1 MRSITAAMTWDL
13 WRRGRWTLGA
23 VALTMLA
30 LPMLIVW
37 MIGSGNLGPG
47 ENTTHLLNFLFLQT
61 VLVTG
66 VGALLALNMQNSR
79 RLYPYPATSATL
91 LNGQLLPSALL
102 LAVGVVLWTLTA
114 NGLFELRWPS
124 WEPALFGVATLV
136 AAHAVMWLCM
146 GSLWMIPLLAVVCG
160 VFGSWMKWHFGPLFG
175 DPAHAWSP
183 ITPAEAIV
191 LAGVTV
197 VSYRGALAGLA
208 RARRGE
214 PPISVG
220 VVKWLESLSDRA
232 PLAEAPFPSAIAAQ
246 TWYFQQRGWIA
257 PVTVLA
263 FIMFALVVWSF
274 VSRDV
279 VELVAAF
286 ANGCWFIS
294 IAALLGGV
302 VLGSVGSRDDVVMGQ
317 FLATRPITSLDL
329 SRRLLIVAGKNLA
342 LAWVI
347 WGTVLLVIML
357 VLRLAGHSP
366 WSYLPPEFRWQ
377 SLAGAMLLTWALMAS
392 VIALALWGRAKL
404 VCQLFVGLSLGYVA
418 LMLLAKFGLNDQ
430 AREALMHGLVAV
442 TGLAFTA
449 MTIAAFGAARKRGL
463 IEGPVVVAAIAI
475 WIVLVGART
484 MLMPADFNLPRSSEF
499 LLYGSLA
506 LVVAPIAAA
515 PLAITWNRTR

>member
-1 MRSITAAMTWDL
+1 MRTISAAMTWDL
-13 WRRGRWTLGA
+13 WRRGRWTFGA
-23 VALTMLA
+23 VMLTMLA
-30 LPMLIVW
+30 LPMLILW
-37 MIGSGNLGPG
+37 MIGNLLPDDQSA
-47 ENTTHLLNFLFLQT
+47 HLLNFLFVQT

-66 VGALLALNMQNSR
+66 IGALLALNIQNAR

-114 NGLFELRWPS
+114 NGLFELGWPS
-124 WEPALFGVATLV
+124 WEPALFGIVALI
-136 AAHAVMWLCM
+136 AAHAAMWLCM

-175 DPAHAWSP
+175 DPVHAWSP
-183 ITPAEAIV
+183 ITPAEAV
-191 LAGVTV
+191 MLAGATV
-197 VSYRGALAGLA
+197 VSYRGAIVGLA

-232 PLAEAPFPSAIAAQ
+232 PLAEAPFPSAAAAQ
-246 TWYFQQRGWIA
+246 TWYFQQRGWIL

-263 FIMFALVVWSF
+263 FITFALIVWSF

-294 IAALLGGV
+294 IAAVLGGV

-317 FLATRPITSLDL
+317 FLGTRPITSLDL
-329 SRRLLIVAGKNLA
+329 SRRLLIVAVKNLA
-342 LAWVI
+342 IAWVI

-357 VLRLAGHSP
+357 VLRLAGRAP
-366 WSYLPPEFRWQ
+366 WSYLPTEFRWQ
-377 SLAGAMLLTWALMAS
+377 SLAGAMLLTWAVMAT
-392 VIALALWGRAKL
+392 VISLALWGRAKL
-404 VCQLFVGLSLGYVA
+404 VSQLFVGISLGYVA
-418 LMLLAKFGLNDQ
+418 LMLLAKYALNTQ
-430 AREALMHGLVAV
+430 AREALIHGMVAV

-449 MTIAAFGAARKRGL
+449 ITIAAFVAARKRDL
-463 IEGPVVVAAIAI
+463 IEGPVAVAAIAI
-475 WIVLVGART
+475 WIVLLGAS
-484 MLMPADFNLPRSSEF
+484 MMSLPADFDLPRSSQM

-506 LVVAPIAAA
+506 LVVAPVALA

>member
-1 MRSITAAMTWDL
+1 MRSISAAMTWEL
-13 WRRGRWTLGA
+13 WRRGQWTFGA
-23 VALTMLA
+23 VMLTMLG
-30 LPMLIVW
+30 LPMLILW
-37 MIGSGNLGPG
+37 MIGNLLPDDKSA
-47 ENTTHLLNFLFLQT
+47 HLLNFLFVQT

-66 VGALLALNMQNSR
+66 IGALLALNMQNAR
-79 RLYPYPATSATL
+79 RLYPYPATSTTL

-102 LAVGVVLWTLTA
+102 LAVGLVIWTFTA
-114 NGLFELRWPS
+114 NGLFELGWPS
-124 WEPALFGVATLV
+124 WQPALFGIAALA
-136 AAHAVMWLCM
+136 AAHAAMWLCM

-175 DPAHAWSP
+175 EPVHAWSP
-183 ITPAEAIV
+183 ITPAEAV
-191 LAGVTV
+191 MLAGATV

-220 VVKWLESLSDRA
+220 VVKWLESLADRA
-232 PLAEAPFPSAIAAQ
+232 PLANVPFKSAAAAQ
-246 TWYFQQRGWIA
+246 KWYFQQRGWIA

-263 FIMFALVVWSF
+263 FITFALAIWSF

-294 IAALLGGV
+294 IAAVLGGV
-302 VLGSVGSRDDVVMGQ
+302 VLGSVGSRDEVVMGQ

-329 SRRLLIVAGKNLA
+329 SRRLLIVAVKNLA
-342 LAWVI
+342 LAWII

-366 WSYLPPEFRWQ
+366 WSYVPPEFRWQ
-377 SLAGAMLLTWALMAS
+377 SLAGAMLLSWAVMAA
-392 VIALALWGRAKL
+392 VITLALWGRAKL
-404 VCQLFVGLSLGYVA
+404 VSQLFVVLSLGYVA

-430 AREALMHGLVAV
+430 AREALMHGLVV
-442 TGLAFTA
+442 ITGLAFTV

-463 IEGPVVVAAIAI
+463 IEGPVAVAAVAI
-475 WIVLVGART
+475 WISLLIACI
-484 MLMPADFNLPRSSEF
+484 LAWPADLKTTRSGEI

-506 LVVAPIAAA
+506 LVFAPIATA
-515 PLAITWNRTR
+515 PLALAGNRTR

>member
-1 MRSITAAMTWDL
+1 MRSISAAMTWDL

-30 LPMLIVW
+30 LPMLILW
-37 MIGSGNLGPG
+37 MIGNLLPDDQSA
-47 ENTTHLLNFLFLQT
+47 HLLNFLFVQT
-61 VLVTG
+61 LLVTG
-66 VGALLALNMQNSR
+66 IGALLALNMQNVR
-79 RLYPYPATSATL
+79 RLYPYPATTAAL
-91 LNGQLLPSALL
+91 LNGQLVPSALL
-102 LAVGVVLWTLTA
+102 LAVGVVIWTFTA
-114 NGLFELRWPS
+114 NGLFELRWAS
-124 WEPALFGVATLV
+124 WEPALFGIPALV
-136 AAHAVMWLCM
+136 AAYAAMWLCM

-160 VFGSWMKWHFGPLFG
+160 VFGSWMKWHFGPMFG
-175 DPAHAWSP
+175 DTVHAWSS
-183 ITPAEAIV
+183 ITPAEAIA
-191 LAGVTV
+191 LAVATV
-197 VSYRGALAGLA
+197 VSYRGALVGLA

-232 PLAEAPFPSAIAAQ
+232 PLADAPFPSAIAAQ

-263 FIMFALVVWSF
+263 FITFALVIWSF

-294 IAALLGGV
+294 IAAVLGGV

-329 SRRLLIVAGKNLA
+329 SRRLLIVAVKNLA
-342 LAWVI
+342 LAWII

-357 VLRLAGHSP
+357 VLRLSGHSP

-377 SLAGAMLLTWALMAS
+377 SLAGAMLLSWAAMAS
-392 VIALALWGRAKL
+392 VIALALWGRARL
-404 VCQLFVGLSLGYVA
+404 VSQLFVGLSLGYVA
-418 LMLLAKFGLNDQ
+418 LMLLAKFGLHDQ

-449 MTIAAFGAARKRGL
+449 IPIVAFGAARKRGL
-463 IEGPVVVAAIAI
+463 IEGPVAVAAIAI
-475 WIVLVGART
+475 WIALVGAS
-484 MLMPADFNLPRSSEF
+484 MMSMPADFDLPRSSQF

-506 LVVAPIAAA
+506 LVVAPIALA

>member
-1 MRSITAAMTWDL
+1 MRSISAAMTWDL

-30 LPMLIVW
+30 LPMLILW
-37 MIGSGNLGPG
+37 MIGNLHPDSG
-47 ENTTHLLNFLFLQT
+47 EDFTHLLNFLFLQT

-66 VGALLALNMQNSR
+66 IGALMALNMQNSR

-114 NGLFELRWPS
+114 NGLFELGWPS
-124 WEPALFGVATLV
+124 WEPALFGIAALV
-136 AAHAVMWLCM
+136 AAHAAMWLCM
-146 GSLWMIPLLAVVCG
+146 GSLWMIPLLAIVSG
-160 VFGSWMKWHFGPLFG
+160 VFGSWMKWHFGSLFD
-175 DPAHAWSP
+175 DPVHAWTP
-183 ITPAEAIV
+183 ITPAEAIM
-191 LAGVTV
+191 LAGATI
-197 VSYRGALAGLA
+197 VSYRGALMGLA

-220 VVKWLESLSDRA
+220 LVKWLDSLADRA
-232 PLAEAPFPSAIAAQ
+232 PATGAPFPSAAAAQ
-246 TWYFQQRGWIA
+246 TWYFQQRGWVA
-257 PVTVLA
+257 PATVFA
-263 FIMFALVVWSF
+263 FITFALAVWSF

-286 ANGCWFIS
+286 ANGGWFIS
-294 IAALLGGV
+294 IAAVLGGIA
-302 VLGSVGSRDDVVMGQ
+302 LGSVGNRDDVVMGQ

-329 SRRLLIVAGKNLA
+329 SRRLLIVAVKNLA
-342 LAWVI
+342 FAWII
-347 WGTVLLVIML
+347 WGTVLLAIML

-366 WSYLPPEFRWQ
+366 WTYLPAEFRWQ
-377 SLAGAMLLTWALMAS
+377 SLAGAMLLTWAVMAS

-404 VCQLFVGLSLGYVA
+404 VSQLFVGLSLGYVS

-449 MTIAAFGAARKRGL
+449 MTVVAFGAARKRGL
-463 IEGPVVVAAIAI
+463 IETPVAVAAIAI
-475 WIVLVGART
+475 WIVLLGASM

-506 LVVAPIAAA
+506 LVVAPIALA

>member
-1 MRSITAAMTWDL
+1 MQSITAAMTWDL
-13 WRRGRWTLGA
+13 WCRGRWTFGA
-23 VALTMLA
+23 VMLTMLA
-30 LPMLIVW
+30 LPMLILW
-37 MIGSGNLGPG
+37 MIGNLLPDDKSA
-47 ENTTHLLNFLFLQT
+47 HLLNFLFVQT

-66 VGALLALNMQNSR
+66 IGALMALNMQHAR

-114 NGLFELRWPS
+114 NGLFELGWPS
-124 WEPALFGVATLV
+124 WEPALFGIAALV
-136 AAHAVMWLCM
+136 AAHAAMWLCM

-160 VFGSWMKWHFGPLFG
+160 VFGAWMKWHFGPLFG
-175 DPAHAWSP
+175 DPVHAWNP
-183 ITPAEAIV
+183 ITPAEAIA

-220 VVKWLESLSDRA
+220 VVKWMESLADRA
-232 PLAEAPFPSAIAAQ
+232 PAANAPFASAAAAQ
-246 TWYFQQRGWIA
+246 TWYFQQRGWVA

-263 FIMFALVVWSF
+263 FITFALIVWSF

-294 IAALLGGV
+294 IAAVLGGV
-302 VLGSVGSRDDVVMGQ
+302 VLGSIGSRDDVVMGQ
-317 FLATRPITSLDL
+317 FLGTRPITSLDL

-366 WSYLPPEFRWQ
+366 WSYLPAEFRWQ
-377 SLAGAMLLTWALMAS
+377 SLAGAMLLTWGLMAS

-404 VCQLFVGLSLGYVA
+404 VGQLFVGLSLGYVS
-418 LMLLAKFGLNDQ
+418 LMLFAKFALIYE

-449 MTIAAFGAARKRGL
+449 ITIVAFVAARKRGL
-463 IEGPVVVAAIAI
+463 IEGPVAVAAIAI
-475 WIVLVGART
+475 WIVLLVAS
-484 MLMPADFNLPRSSEF
+484 MMSLPADFNLPRSSEF

-506 LVVAPIAAA
+506 LVVAPITLA
-515 PLAITWNRTR
+515 PLALAWNRTR